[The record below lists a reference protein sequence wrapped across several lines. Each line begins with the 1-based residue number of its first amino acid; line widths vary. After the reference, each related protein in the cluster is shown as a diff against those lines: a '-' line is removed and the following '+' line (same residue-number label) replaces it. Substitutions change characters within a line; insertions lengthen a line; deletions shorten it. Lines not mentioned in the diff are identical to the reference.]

1 MTNLRS
7 IKLKTKHL
15 FCLWILLVFSGC
27 SQKEGQ
33 LFKNPSPK
41 ETGIDFVNTI
51 TETDDLNILD
61 YLYFYDGGGVAVGD
75 INNDGLADIFFSG
88 NQVKNRLYLNKGNL
102 KFEDISEKA
111 KIAGNSS
118 WNTGAVMGD
127 VNGDGLPDIYV
138 CAVVGLNGFNGYNEL
153 YINNG
158 DLTFTESAAQ
168 YGLNHES
175 YSSSALFLDYDL
187 DGDLDIYILNHAVH
201 TQESFGR
208 SDLRNKRNYQ
218 TGDKLMRNDNGSFT
232 DVSEEAG
239 IFGGINGYGLG
250 VAAADFNQDGY
261 PDIYVSNDFH
271 EDDYYYLNNGDGT
284 FTERLKEFFGHTS
297 RFSMGNDVAD
307 INHDAWPDILSLD
320 MLPEDETILKSS
332 DGDESLQILNIR
344 VKQYGYHYQFT
355 RNMLQINQPNGSFVE
370 TGLLSGVA
378 ATDWSWSALFADYN
392 QDGEQDLF
400 VSNGIPKRPNNMDF
414 IKFVSND
421 QIKKKINNSR
431 LMDQEALDMMP
442 SGKSHNYIF
451 KGGKDI
457 IFEDKSG
464 DWTVKDSL
472 ISGATAFGDL
482 DNDGDLDLVVNN
494 IDAPASLYINKT
506 NEKANYLKLKFE
518 YKAPNLKG
526 IGTKVFSYHGGV
538 LQYKE
543 LYTVRGFQSSSE
555 PIIHFGYDKTTVIDS
570 VRIVWPD
577 HTTQVLT
584 NLTANQAMTISPE
597 NTVAFDFNQ
606 LRPKANGIFSK
617 VKGNLGIEFTHKE
630 NRFNDFNRQK
640 LIPYMVSDRGPA
652 TAVGDLNNDQL
663 SDIFIGGSNGI
674 SSKMFIQTDTAYI
687 AHSIPPILNDSI
699 KEDISAIIADIS
711 GDGKKD
717 LFIGSGGAD
726 FFRNTKPLIDRYW
739 IQNDTSF
746 VQARLPDY
754 FGNVSVIKPN
764 DIDQDGDLDIFVA
777 SHVVSDDFGKVPESF
792 LLKNEN
798 GQFVIQEQPELQQ
811 LGMITDA
818 VWSDFDL
825 DGQDDLIIVGE
836 WMEPAFFKNH
846 NGILKRVFLMDQS
859 LNGLWQRIQPFDI
872 DMDGD
877 MDYLL
882 GNWGTNN
889 KFKASDQYPMKMYYH
904 DLDKNGKTEVIISIE
919 KNGEYYPLLGLDE
932 LGGQMVSLRKKYTS
946 YKEFAGQTI
955 EEIFKELNLD
965 EATLFTVDKLQSGYL
980 KNDQGKFS
988 FVPFPTKMQVSPI
1001 TSFLSFDFDKDGENE
1016 ILAGGNYFGVQPF
1029 HGRFDSF
1036 AGALIKS
1043 TTDIYLGN
1051 EIGLDLTG
1059 KSVRH
1064 LNIITLK
1071 NKPYLLVTI
1080 NNDAAEVYN
1089 LKNY

>member
-1 MTNLRS
+1 MINLRS
-7 IKLKTKHL
+7 IKLKTKHV
-15 FCLWILLVFSGC
+15 FGLWVLLVFSGC
-27 SQKEGQ
+27 GQKEGQ

-41 ETGIDFVNTI
+41 KTGVDFVNTI

-61 YLYFYDGGGVAVGD
+61 YLYFYDGGGVAIGD
-75 INNDGLADIFFSG
+75 INNDGLPDIFFSG

-102 KFEDISEKA
+102 KFEDISDKA
-111 KIAGNSS
+111 NISGNSS

-127 VNGDGLPDIYV
+127 VNGDGLLDIYV
-138 CAVVGLNGFNGYNEL
+138 CAVVGLNGFNGFNEL

-175 YSSSALFLDYDL
+175 YSSTALFLDYDL
-187 DGDLDIYILNHAVH
+187 DGDLDMYILNHAVH

-208 SDLRNKRNYQ
+208 ADLRNKRNYQ

-284 FTERLKEFFGHTS
+284 FTERLKAYFGHTS

-307 INHDAWPDILSLD
+307 INHDAWPDIMSLD
-320 MLPEDETILKSS
+320 MLPEDETVLKSS

-355 RNMLQINQPNGSFVE
+355 RNMLQINQPNGNFVE
-370 TGLLSGVA
+370 TALLSGVA
-378 ATDWSWSALFADYN
+378 ATDWSWSALFADYD

-421 QIKKKINNSR
+421 QIKNKINNSR
-431 LMDQEALDMMP
+431 LVDQEALDMMP

-457 IFEDKSG
+457 IFENKSG

-494 IDAPASLYINKT
+494 INSPASLYINKT
-506 NEKANYLKLKFE
+506 NEKANYLKLKFK
-518 YKAPNLKG
+518 YTAPNVQG
-526 IGTKVFSYHGGV
+526 IGTKVFSYHQGV

-555 PIIHFGYDKTTVIDS
+555 PIIHFGYGKASVIDS
-570 VRIVWPD
+570 VRIIWPD
-577 HTTQVLT
+577 HTTQLIK
-584 NLTANQAMTISPE
+584 NLTPNQTLTLSPK
-597 NTVAFDFNQ
+597 NNIPFNFDR
-606 LRPKANGIFSK
+606 LKPKGKEIFTK
-617 VKGNLGIEFTHKE
+617 IKGNLGIDFTHKE

-674 SSKMFIQTDTAYI
+674 ASKIFIQTDTAYI
-687 AHSIPPILNDSI
+687 EHNVPPVINDSI
-699 KEDISAIIADIS
+699 KEDIAAIIADIS

-717 LFIGSGGAD
+717 LFIGSGGAN
-726 FFRNTKPLIDRYW
+726 FLRNTKPLTDRYW
-739 IQNDTSF
+739 IQNDDSF

-754 FGNVSVIKPN
+754 FGNVSVIKQS

-777 SHVVSDDFGKVPESF
+777 SHVVSDDFGNIPESY

-798 GQFVIQEQPELQQ
+798 GEFVIQEEPELQN

-825 DGQDDLIIVGE
+825 DGQTDLIVVGE
-836 WMEPAFFKNH
+836 WMQPTFLKNN
-846 NGILKRVFLMDQS
+846 NGTLQKVSVLDTS
-859 LNGLWQRIQPFDI
+859 LNGLWQSIVPFDI
-872 DMDGD
+872 DLDGD
-877 MDYLL
+877 LDYVV

-889 KFKASDQYPMKMYYH
+889 KFKASAQYPMKMYYH
-904 DLDKNGKTEVIISIE
+904 DLDKNGKTEVIIAIE
-919 KNGEYYPLLGLDE
+919 KNGNYYPLLGLDQ
-932 LGGQMVSLRKKYTS
+932 LGNQLVSLRKKYTS
-946 YKEFAGQTI
+946 YKEFAGKTLDQ
-955 EEIFKELNLD
+955 IFDELNLN
-965 EATLFTVDKLQSGYL
+965 EAKLFTVDNLQSGYL

-1001 TSFLSFDFDKDGENE
+1001 TSFLSFDFDRDGKNE

-1036 AGALIKS
+1036 VGALIKN
-1043 TTDIYLGN
+1043 TYDIFMGN
-1051 EIGLDLTG
+1051 EIGLDLSG

-1071 NKPYLLVTI
+1071 KEPYLLVTI
-1080 NNDAAEVYN
+1080 NNDAAEVYK
-1089 LKNY
+1089 LKNN

>member
-1 MTNLRS
+1 
-7 IKLKTKHL
+7 
-15 FCLWILLVFSGC
+15 
-27 SQKEGQ
+27 
-33 LFKNPSPK
+33 
-41 ETGIDFVNTI
+41 
-51 TETDDLNILD
+51 
-61 YLYFYDGGGVAVGD
+61 
-75 INNDGLADIFFSG
+75 
-88 NQVKNRLYLNKGNL
+88 
-102 KFEDISEKA
+102 
-111 KIAGNSS
+111 
-118 WNTGAVMGD
+118 
-127 VNGDGLPDIYV
+127 
-138 CAVVGLNGFNGYNEL
+138 
-153 YINNG
+153 
-158 DLTFTESAAQ
+158 
-168 YGLNHES
+168 
-175 YSSSALFLDYDL
+175 
-187 DGDLDIYILNHAVH
+187 
-201 TQESFGR
+201 
-208 SDLRNKRNYQ
+208 
-218 TGDKLMRNDNGSFT
+218 
-232 DVSEEAG
+232 
-239 IFGGINGYGLG
+239 
-250 VAAADFNQDGY
+250 
-261 PDIYVSNDFH
+261 
-271 EDDYYYLNNGDGT
+271 
-284 FTERLKEFFGHTS
+284 
-297 RFSMGNDVAD
+297 
-307 INHDAWPDILSLD
+307 
-320 MLPEDETILKSS
+320 
-332 DGDESLQILNIR
+332 
-344 VKQYGYHYQFT
+344 
-355 RNMLQINQPNGSFVE
+355 
-370 TGLLSGVA
+370 
-378 ATDWSWSALFADYN
+378 
-392 QDGEQDLF
+392 
-400 VSNGIPKRPNNMDF
+400 
-414 IKFVSND
+414 
-421 QIKKKINNSR
+421 
-431 LMDQEALDMMP
+431 
-442 SGKSHNYIF
+442 
-451 KGGKDI
+451 
-457 IFEDKSG
+457 
-464 DWTVKDSL
+464 
-472 ISGATAFGDL
+472 
-482 DNDGDLDLVVNN
+482 
-494 IDAPASLYINKT
+494 
-506 NEKANYLKLKFE
+506 
-518 YKAPNLKG
+518 
-526 IGTKVFSYHGGV
+526 
-538 LQYKE
+538 
-543 LYTVRGFQSSSE
+543 
-555 PIIHFGYDKTTVIDS
+555 
-570 VRIVWPD
+570 
-577 HTTQVLT
+577 
-584 NLTANQAMTISPE
+584 
-597 NTVAFDFNQ
+597 
-606 LRPKANGIFSK
+606 
-617 VKGNLGIEFTHKE
+617 
-630 NRFNDFNRQK
+630 
-640 LIPYMVSDRGPA
+640 MVSDRGPA

-663 SDIFIGGSNGI
+663 GDIFIGGSNGV